1 MHTSKGN
8 SLIDLAADEPRSNHS
23 GNPHFSELLAA
34 RMSRRRLLGGG
45 GALAAA
51 LTMPGLL
58 SACSSRPLHYSRTG
72 LLGFEAI
79 PVLSLDRVTV
89 PAGYTTQTLLPWG
102 APLLS
107 GAATFNS
114 DASNTAAE
122 QAQQVGSHHD
132 GMHFFPI
139 DLPAGGNSSTEGLL
153 VMNHEYC
160 DPQLLHTQGVLG
172 LPRPLAQVEKELA
185 AHGVSVAHIR
195 LDADGQW
202 QLVSNSRFNR
212 RITGTT
218 PMDIAGP
225 LRGHSSLQTL
235 FSPAGISA
243 RGTLNNCSMGVT
255 PWGTYLTCEEN
266 WSDCFINRDADIPRS
281 HYRYGIRADN
291 SKYHW
296 HTAQPQAD
304 ISRRFD
310 ATVKA
315 ATATQDYRNEPH
327 QFGWMVEIDPF
338 NPDSTPRKHTALG
351 RFAHEGI
358 IFHKAVEG
366 QPLVAYSG
374 DDSRFEYIYKF
385 VSHEPYY
392 RASAGP
398 HLLEQGTLYVAVF
411 HEDGRGEWR
420 ALDIHNP
427 EFQQRAAQAG
437 VIFTDQADVL
447 LNTRLAAD
455 AVGATRMDR
464 PEWGAVHPHSGEV
477 YFTLT
482 NNDKRT
488 EGDTDAA
495 NPRARNDYGHI
506 IRWREQGA
514 PQAQSFAWDVFWFGG
529 PAGTGQPQHRTV
541 ADDAGKIACPDGLW
555 FDTDGRLWIQTD
567 MSNSGELLGS
577 AEFGHNGMYAADP
590 QSGELRR
597 FLSGPN
603 GCELTGVVST
613 PDQTTLFVNIQHPGE
628 GSTPSHFTSH
638 WPDGGR
644 SRPRSAT
651 VAIRRNNGGKIG
663 A

>member
-1 MHTSKGN
+1 MHKQPAVP
-8 SLIDLAADEPRSNHS
+8 LIDLAADEPLSNAS
-23 GNPHFSELLAA
+23 DNPHFSDLLAT
-34 RMSRRRLLGGG
+34 RISRRRLLGGG

-51 LTMPGLL
+51 LTLPGLL
-58 SACSSRPLHYSRTG
+58 TACAATRVAAAKS

-79 PVLSLDRVTV
+79 PALTLDKVTV

-102 APLLS
+102 TPLLP
-107 GAATFNS
+107 GAADFKT
-114 DASNTAAE
+114 DASDSAAE
-122 QAQQVGSHHD
+122 QALQVGSHHD

-139 DLPAGGNSSTEGLL
+139 DLPAGGNSSAEGLL

-160 DPQLLHTQGVLG
+160 DPDLLHTQGALG

-185 AHGVSVAHIR
+185 AHGVSVAHIK
-195 LDADGQW
+195 LDDAGQW
-202 QLVSNSRFNR
+202 QLVRNSRFNR

-218 PMDIAGP
+218 KMDIAGP
-225 LRGHSSLQTL
+225 LRGHICMQTA
-235 FSPAGISA
+235 FSPEGISA

-266 WSDCFINRDADIPRS
+266 WADCFINRDTDIPRS

-304 ISRRFD
+304 IVRRFD
-310 ATVKA
+310 AT
-315 ATATQDYRNEPH
+315 ATADTAMQDYRNEPH

-385 VSHEPYY
+385 VSREAYFQ
-392 RASAGP
+392 ASAGP
-398 HLLEQGTLYVAVF
+398 HLLENGTLYVAVF
-411 HEDGRGEWR
+411 HDDGRGEWR
-420 ALDIHNP
+420 ALDINNT

-437 VIFTDQADVL
+437 VTFADQADVL

-455 AVGATRMDR
+455 VMGATKMDR

-482 NNDKRT
+482 NNDKRRSD
-488 EGDTDAA
+488 ETDAV
-495 NPRARNDYGHI
+495 NPRARNQYGHI
-506 IRWREQGA
+506 IRWREQGL
-514 PQAQSFAWDVFWFGG
+514 PQAQHFAWDVFWFGG
-529 PAGTGQPQHRTV
+529 PAGTAQPQHKTTTS
-541 ADDAGKIACPDGLW
+541 AASEIACPDGLW
-555 FDTDGRLWIQTD
+555 FDADGRLWIQTD
-567 MSNSGELLGS
+567 ISNSSALLGS
-577 AEFGHNGMYAADP
+577 AAFGHNGMYAADP
-590 QSGELRR
+590 STGELRR

-603 GCELTGVVST
+603 GCEVTGVVST

-628 GSTPSHFTSH
+628 GSTPTNFTSH

-651 VAIRRNNGGKIG
+651 VAIRRINGKKIG

>member
-1 MHTSKGN
+1 MHKQPAVP
-8 SLIDLAADEPRSNHS
+8 LIDLAADEPLSNAS
-23 GNPHFSELLAA
+23 DNPHFSDLLAT
-34 RMSRRRLLGGG
+34 RISRRRLLGGG

-51 LTMPGLL
+51 LAMPGLL
-58 SACSSRPLHYSRTG
+58 TACATPRSAAAKS
-72 LLGFEAI
+72 LLGFDAI
-79 PVLSLDRVTV
+79 PALTLDKVAV

-102 APLLS
+102 TPLLP
-107 GAATFNS
+107 GAADFKT
-114 DASNTAAE
+114 DASNSAAE

-160 DPQLLHTQGVLG
+160 DPDLLHTQGALG

-185 AHGVSVAHIR
+185 AHGVSVAHIK
-195 LDADGQW
+195 LDAAGQW
-202 QLVSNSRFNR
+202 QLVRNSRFNR

-218 PMDIAGP
+218 KMDIAGP
-225 LRGHSSLQTL
+225 LRGHDCMQTA
-235 FSPAGISA
+235 FSPEGISA

-266 WSDCFINRDADIPRS
+266 WADCFINRDADIPRS

-304 ISRRFD
+304 IVRRFD
-310 ATVKA
+310 ATA
-315 ATATQDYRNEPH
+315 TADTATQDYRNEPH

-358 IFHKAVEG
+358 IFHKVVEG

-385 VSHEPYY
+385 VSREAYLH
-392 RASAGP
+392 ASAGP
-398 HLLEQGTLYVAVF
+398 HLLENGTLYVAVF
-411 HEDGRGEWR
+411 HDDGRGEWR
-420 ALDIHNP
+420 ALDIHHA
-427 EFQQRAAQAG
+427 EFRQRAAQAG
-437 VIFTDQADVL
+437 VTFADQADVL

-455 AVGATRMDR
+455 VVGATKMDR
-464 PEWGAVHPHSGEV
+464 PEWGAVHPHTGDV

-482 NNDKRT
+482 NNDKRRSD
-488 EGDTDAA
+488 ETDAA
-495 NPRARNDYGHI
+495 NPRARNQYGHI
-506 IRWREQGA
+506 IRWREQGL
-514 PQAQSFAWDVFWFGG
+514 PQAQRFAWDVFWFGG
-529 PAGTGQPQHRTV
+529 PTGTEQPQHKTTSSS
-541 ADDAGKIACPDGLW
+541 ASEIACPDGLW
-555 FDTDGRLWIQTD
+555 FDADGRLWIQTD
-567 MSNSGELLGS
+567 ISNSSALLGS

-590 QSGELRR
+590 DNGELRR

-603 GCELTGVVST
+603 GCEVTGVVST

-628 GSTPSHFTSH
+628 GSTPTNFTSH

-651 VAIRRNNGGKIG
+651 VAIRRMNGGKIG

>member
-1 MHTSKGN
+1 MHTSRGN
-8 SLIDLAADEPRSNHS
+8 PLIDLAADEPLSNTS
-23 GNPHFSELLAA
+23 GNAHFSDLLAT
-34 RMSRRRLLGGG
+34 RISRRRLLGGG

-51 LTMPGLL
+51 LTMPAVL
-58 SACSSRPLHYSRTG
+58 SACSARPLATNNG
-72 LLGFEAI
+72 LLGFDAI
-79 PVLSLDRVTV
+79 PALTLDKVTV

-102 APLLS
+102 TPLLP
-107 GAATFNS
+107 GAADFKT
-114 DASNTAAE
+114 DASNSAAE

-160 DPQLLHTQGVLG
+160 DPDLLHTQGALG
-172 LPRPLAQVEKELA
+172 LPRPLEQVEKELA
-185 AHGVSVAHIR
+185 AHGVSVAHIK
-195 LDADGQW
+195 LDDDGQW
-202 QLVSNSRFNR
+202 QLVRNSRFNR

-218 PMDIAGP
+218 KMDIAGP
-225 LRGHSSLQTL
+225 LRGHDCMQTA
-235 FSPAGISA
+235 FSPEGISA

-266 WSDCFINRDADIPRS
+266 WADCFINRDADIPRS

-304 ISRRFD
+304 IVRRFD
-310 ATVKA
+310 ATA
-315 ATATQDYRNEPH
+315 TADTATQDYRNEPH

-385 VSHEPYY
+385 VSREAYF

-398 HLLEQGTLYVAVF
+398 HLLENGTLYVAVF
-411 HEDGRGEWR
+411 HDDGRGEWR
-420 ALDIHNP
+420 ALDIHHA

-437 VIFTDQADVL
+437 VTFADQADVL

-455 AVGATRMDR
+455 VVGATKMDR
-464 PEWGAVHPHSGEV
+464 PEWGAVHPHTRDV

-482 NNDKRT
+482 NNDKRRSDET
-488 EGDTDAA
+488 NAA
-495 NPRARNDYGHI
+495 NPRAHNQYGHI
-506 IRWREQGA
+506 IRWREQGL
-514 PQAQSFAWDVFWFGG
+514 PQAQHFAWDVFWFGG
-529 PAGTGQPQHRTV
+529 PAGTEQPQHKTASSV
-541 ADDAGKIACPDGLW
+541 ASEIACPDGLW
-555 FDTDGRLWIQTD
+555 FDADGRLWVQTD
-567 MSNSGELLGS
+567 ISNSSALLGS

-590 QSGELRR
+590 GSGELRR

-603 GCELTGVVST
+603 GCEVTGVVST

-628 GSTPSHFTSH
+628 GSTPTKFTSH

-651 VAIRRNNGGKIG
+651 VAIRRIHGGKIG